1 MSCPQQVACQ
11 LFYAAIMVVDL
22 ARHML
27 EKSLGKRKKSLVFL
41 GSPCYLINMK
51 NEQQEKELME
61 AIGIRALYVRR
72 FGSGYAIKW
81 FAKWQEEHNK
91 KWGIQ

>member
-1 MSCPQQVACQ
+1 
-11 LFYAAIMVVDL
+11 
-22 ARHML
+22 
-27 EKSLGKRKKSLVFL
+27 
-41 GSPCYLINMK
+41 MK
-51 NEQQEKELME
+51 DKEQQEKELME
-61 AIGIRALYVRR
+61 AIGIRALYVHR

>member
-1 MSCPQQVACQ
+1 
-11 LFYAAIMVVDL
+11 
-22 ARHML
+22 ML
-27 EKSLGKRKKSLVFL
+27 KKNSLNRKKSVAFL
-41 GSPCYLINMK
+41 EGLWYLINMK
-51 NEQQEKELME
+51 DKEQQEKELME